1 MTNATADA
9 ARPGAAGTDTERTF
23 RVQAIP
29 AAVLERIRAA
39 GHDDFD
45 NPLVPITDDAGGSP
59 MRCCLQ
65 PSAPGDV
72 VYLISYRPFTSP
84 GPYAEVGPV
93 FVHAESCPG
102 YSAVDRYPDGYRD
115 WPTMIFRPYR
125 YDGAIAYDAIRMGD
139 ASTADA
145 LVAEMFADPEIE
157 FVHTRNVYAGC
168 YMFAIVRAGA

>member
-1 MTNATADA
+1 MTNATAAAARRDA
-9 ARPGAAGTDTERTF
+9 ADTDTGPRF
-23 RVQAIP
+23 QVQAIP
-29 AAVLERIRAA
+29 AALLERIRAA
-39 GHDDFD
+39 GHDDFG
-45 NPLVPITDDAGGSP
+45 NPLVPITDEPGGSP
-59 MRCCLQ
+59 LRCCLR
-65 PSAPGDV
+65 PSTPGEV
-72 VYLISYRPFTSP
+72 VYLISYRPFTGP

-102 YSAVDRYPDGYRD
+102 YSATDRYPDGYRD

-145 LVAEMFADPEIE
+145 LVADMFSDPQIE

-168 YMFAIVRAGA
+168 YMFAITRADA

>member
-1 MTNATADA
+1 MTDATAGT
-9 ARPGAAGTDTERTF
+9 ARPGAADTDTKPRF
-23 RVQAIP
+23 RVQAVP

-39 GHDDFD
+39 GRDDFD
-45 NPLVPITDDAGGSP
+45 NPLVPITDEVGGSP

-65 PSAPGDV
+65 PSAPGDLA
-72 VYLISYRPFTSP
+72 YLISYRPFTSP

-102 YSAVDRYPDGYRD
+102 YSATDRYPDGFRD

-125 YDGAIAYDAIRMGD
+125 YDGAIGYDAIRMGD
-139 ASTADA
+139 AATAGT
-145 LVAEMFADPEIE
+145 LVAEMFSDPEIE

-168 YMFAIVRAGA
+168 YMFAITRADA